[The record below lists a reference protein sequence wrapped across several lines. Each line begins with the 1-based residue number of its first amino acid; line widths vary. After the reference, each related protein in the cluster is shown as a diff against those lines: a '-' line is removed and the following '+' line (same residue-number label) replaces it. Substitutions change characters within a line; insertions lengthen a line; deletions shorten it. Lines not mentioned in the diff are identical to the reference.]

1 MSKIERDWAGEKQF
15 TDKSLVVN
23 LLFPDFL
30 QFSRLN
36 LYFPDFSKNSRL
48 NKPCGQNG
56 QKGSFD
62 KW

>member
-1 MSKIERDWAGEKQF
+1 MSKIKWDLSRGKQF
-15 TDKSLVVN
+15 TNKSLVVN

-30 QFSRLN
+30 QFSRLY

-48 NKPCGQNG
+48 YKPCGQNG

>member
-1 MSKIERDWAGEKQF
+1 MSKIEWDLSRGKKS
-15 TDKSLVVN
+15 TNKSLVVN

-30 QFSRLN
+30 QSSRLY

-48 NKPCGQNG
+48 YKPCGQNG